1 MKGSRRSCTAGVAG
15 VRSKE
20 KATHTSG
27 NAGVHRRDKAK
38 AYPRDQ
44 KERGEWVELLFMA
57 EAARMGL
64 KVARPHGDSARF
76 DVIVEGGGKLHRV
89 QVKSTSFNRN
99 GCYEC
104 LCFWS
109 RVGAK
114 RESKQYSEEQ
124 IDLVAAYVVPE
135 DTWFLIPVRD
145 LRTKT
150 LYLPTKARAARSKYG
165 RYLEAWEQLGVDD
178 NNLTIH
184 ASAVDEELVA
194 FLKAVISHR
203 STVNRHS

>member
-1 MKGSRRSCTAGVAG
+1 MKTSARQRRS
-15 VRSKE
+15 
-20 KATHTSG
+20 
-27 NAGVHRRDKAK
+27 
-38 AYPRDQ
+38 YPRDQ

-76 DVIVEGGGKLHRV
+76 DVIVEGGGRLHRV
-89 QVKSTSFNRN
+89 QVKSTLFNRN

-114 RESKQYSEEQ
+114 RMSKQYTDEQ
-124 IDLVAAYVVPE
+124 IDFIAAYVVPE
-135 DTWFLIPVRD
+135 DVWFIVPVRE

-150 LYLPTKARAARSKYG
+150 LYLPPKARAKRSKYG
-165 RYLEAWEQLGVDD
+165 KYMDAWEELGVDRRK
-178 NNLTIH
+178 LTIF
-184 ASAVDEELVA
+184 AAEDKWGKLVEW
-194 FLKAVISHR
+194 LKRRVRAQWVVS
-203 STVNRHS
+203 SK